1 MAEPLMNQ
9 ANQKSSLSSS
19 LPFGTTLKS
28 NPGVKRS
35 LVLPGGGLR
44 LSYAAGVMQCLFAH
58 DLRFC
63 HIDATS
69 GGALNLA
76 MLFSGLHID
85 EMCARWTTLSMMDTV
100 AFLPFKKAI
109 DIGHFESVGSAQAFR
124 SKVFPH
130 LGIDFDKVRGISG
143 VQGTFNVGNFSQKL
157 NEVITHQNIS
167 EDFLIAGM
175 SLPGVFEPVSI
186 NGQVYMDSGFIQ
198 DANLLEAVR
207 QGADE
212 IWLIWILANIPRYR
226 SGVLD
231 SYVQMLEMSAN
242 AALHNE
248 ISELKAINARIND
261 GETVFGHTKP
271 IILHLIKPE
280 HPLPLDPAL
289 YSGQTTHAELISMGY
304 QDAQQYLNQHNKE
317 GVPLEPYITKMTEPK
332 LGLQF
337 RESMSGGFALDATD
351 PKQGNSIGKRK
362 GFELAM
368 HAQVDIDDINHFIK
382 DGKHTGRLSGTIDFT
397 PFGMGMVAHSGVFN
411 LFYPDDQPGMKLMVY
426 ELGFNHQQQN
436 YCLAGKKEVKDD
448 AGFDLWTDTTTLLT
462 TLHKGD
468 SKEGEIIG
476 AGILSLGVTD
486 LLKLVST
493 IKVLHADSSI
503 DKVATVAKFGQF
515 FMGEL
520 WDSYVK
526 LAK

>member
-1 MAEPLMNQ
+1 MIQ
-9 ANQKSSLSSS
+9 ANQKSALTDN
-19 LPFGTTLKS
+19 LPCGTLLKS
-28 NPGVKRS
+28 EQGIKRS

-44 LSYAAGVMQCLFAH
+44 LSYAAGAMQCLFAH
-58 DLRFC
+58 DLKFG

-85 EMCARWTTLSMMDTV
+85 EMCARWASLSMLDTV
-100 AFLPFKKAI
+100 AFLPFQKAL

-130 LGIDFDKVRGISG
+130 LGIDFAKIRSVEGM
-143 VQGTFNVGNFSQKL
+143 QGTFNVGNFSQKL
-157 NEVITHQNIS
+157 NEVVPHQHIS

-175 SLPGVFEPVSI
+175 SLPGVFEPVVI
-186 NGQVYMDSGFIQ
+186 NEQVYMDSGFIQ

-248 ISELKAINARIND
+248 IREIKEINARIAG
-261 GETVFGHTKP
+261 GESVFGRTKP
-271 IILHLIKPE
+271 IVLHLIKPA

-289 YSGQTTHAELISMGY
+289 YSGQITHAELIKLGY
-304 QDAQQYLNQHNKE
+304 QDAQRYLNHHTKE
-317 GVPLEPYITKMTEPK
+317 GVPLEPYITKMTEAK

-337 RESMSGGFALDATD
+337 RETMSGGFALAATD
-351 PKQGNSIGKRK
+351 PKQGSSLGKRK

-382 DGKHTGRLSGTIDFT
+382 DGQHTGRLSGTIDFT
-397 PFGMGMVAHSGVFN
+397 PFGMGMMAHSGVFN
-411 LFYPDDQPGMKLMVY
+411 LFYPDEQPGMKLMVY
-426 ELGFNHQQQN
+426 ELGFSHQQQN
-436 YCLAGKKEVKDD
+436 YYLAGKKEVKDD
-448 AGFDLWTDTTTLLT
+448 AGFDLWTDTTTLFT

-468 SKEGEIIG
+468 SKEGEIVG
-476 AGILSLGVTD
+476 AGILTLGVTD

-493 IKVLHADSSI
+493 IKVLNADSSI
-503 DKVATVAKFGQF
+503 DKVATVIKFGQF